1 MTQNQNIETYQIRVN
16 RLFSEKEKFIPY
28 SKYIK
33 NDYPQL
39 SKVVPKHSILYKAKN
54 QPEIVINEF
63 HQTSNNFNTN
73 INIKA
78 NPSENLDSY
87 NFNSKLN
94 ELSNTFQNNDYI
106 NYNTKNY
113 YSENPFKN
121 NNYIYNHRTNLSE
134 NLMSYQKIQDNN
146 NTEKKLIDF
155 ILQHRNNTKDRNTIS
170 FNNITSNNSY
180 SDLKYSNKSIE
191 VKRKNDNEIKSHKVF
206 NTTKYNKYYKNKN
219 LSMNLIEQYNK
230 VYNTEVSET
239 SIESLSNKENKINKI
254 LFSSG
259 KKNKK
264 DFENKNKNHIFKN
277 KNWDNIKDITA
288 IKMEIYRIKLFRE
301 FFKHFKKYYKSYIK
315 IYYYYFLNKLK
326 NNKYYIK
333 IKTNSK
339 TIDNYYPN
347 REKNSFNLLNENKT
361 NINVIDNIKSSI
373 TKDFN
378 RKTKINSNFNN
389 KILKKNKP
397 VNYNFNKINNNNNYN
412 KHLPIYSHFK
422 KIQNTTPRI
431 NKNFD
436 LLVNNKRKGYNSP
449 SPFFRI
455 GNKIIINREISFGKE
470 SKDENELFRDSKE
483 LNKKFE
489 QIKRR
494 KKLSFFNKTA
504 EIINNKSVENFKN
517 RKNTIYNITDE
528 FDEIRKYIQENKKN
542 NHKINRNTV
551 DGRKDKNES
560 SNFIKI
566 IDGDE
571 VNEINNNELKDK
583 ELNNK
588 DKDNKDNKI
597 MKVNI
602 NKNLLDNY
610 GKRIISKDNNNKI
623 ISNVSNNKNIAKN
636 NKDNIYYS
644 KNKINKINKL
654 YSIVVKDILTKDKL
668 IHIHINYLFLTKK
681 NKSLKKRY
689 NFLQQDKNCSIC
701 LLSSGKKEK
710 KNDLKLTNKLSS
722 IKEEDFSIHNSNIYD
737 EIDNIKNNDKTI
749 LLIFIEKIYNI
760 LIKKYKK
767 NFFYKIKTIE
777 LVYKINNIFNNQ
789 KEIEKDDIK
798 KSNKDNIK
806 KNNNKIYNKKRGV
819 NKIEDINSP
828 KNNKD
833 NYKIFENK
841 IDKLRFKLINYF
853 IFFYSKK

>member
-1 MTQNQNIETYQIRVN
+1 
-16 RLFSEKEKFIPY
+16 
-28 SKYIK
+28 
-33 NDYPQL
+33 
-39 SKVVPKHSILYKAKN
+39 
-54 QPEIVINEF
+54 
-63 HQTSNNFNTN
+63 
-73 INIKA
+73 
-78 NPSENLDSY
+78 
-87 NFNSKLN
+87 
-94 ELSNTFQNNDYI
+94 
-106 NYNTKNY
+106 
-113 YSENPFKN
+113 
-121 NNYIYNHRTNLSE
+121 
-134 NLMSYQKIQDNN
+134 
-146 NTEKKLIDF
+146 
-155 ILQHRNNTKDRNTIS
+155 
-170 FNNITSNNSY
+170 
-180 SDLKYSNKSIE
+180 
-191 VKRKNDNEIKSHKVF
+191 
-206 NTTKYNKYYKNKN
+206 
-219 LSMNLIEQYNK
+219 
-230 VYNTEVSET
+230 
-239 SIESLSNKENKINKI
+239 
-254 LFSSG
+254 
-259 KKNKK
+259 
-264 DFENKNKNHIFKN
+264 
-277 KNWDNIKDITA
+277 
-288 IKMEIYRIKLFRE
+288 MEIYRIKLFRE

-339 TIDNYYPN
+339 AIDNYYPN

-361 NINVIDNIKSSI
+361 NINVIDNFKSSI

-551 DGRKDKNES
+551 GGRKDKNES

-602 NKNLLDNY
+602 NKNLLNNY
-610 GKRIISKDNNNKI
+610 GKRIISKDINNKI
-623 ISNVSNNKNIAKN
+623 ISNSSNYKNNTNYNKN
-636 NKDNIYYS
+636 NIFYS
-644 KNKINKINKL
+644 KKINKINKL
-654 YSIVVKDILTKDKL
+654 YSIVVKDIITKDNL
-668 IHIHINYLFLTKK
+668 IHIHINYIYLPKI

-689 NFLQQDKNCSIC
+689 NFLQQIKNNSIYI
-701 LLSSGKKEK
+701 LSNGKIEK
-710 KNDLKLTNKLSS
+710 KNDLKLKNKLSA
-722 IKEEDFSIHNSNIYD
+722 IKEEDGSILNSKIYE
-737 EIDNIKNNDKTI
+737 EIDNIKT
-749 LLIFIEKIYNI
+749 
-760 LIKKYKK
+760 
-767 NFFYKIKTIE
+767 
-777 LVYKINNIFNNQ
+777 
-789 KEIEKDDIK
+789 
-798 KSNKDNIK
+798 
-806 KNNNKIYNKKRGV
+806 
-819 NKIEDINSP
+819 
-828 KNNKD
+828 
-833 NYKIFENK
+833 NY
-841 IDKLRFKLINYF
+841 D
-853 IFFYSKK
+853 